1 MIYTNFGLSKTVKMV
16 RKIYLIPMTLLLLF
30 SVSCG
35 RESNVVI
42 VGGGNV
48 RVVESDKKE
57 ESAALLAVMSI
68 VDKGREAVD
77 EIKRPVIGEAAMP
90 LEKYIPESPLM
101 NFAADA
107 LLNMAQKYSD
117 VPVDIAITNKGG
129 LRSNLP
135 QGVIT
140 FGDIYNV
147 FPFENTLA
155 MLTLN
160 GEQLLQLCR
169 EIASVGG
176 EAVSGLE
183 LLITPDGNLLKAT
196 ADGLA
201 IEPDKKYRIATSDYL
216 SQGNDKMAALAL
228 GTDRNVR
235 GDITIRNLMVQY
247 IKDLALRGEM
257 LNAECDGRIKVKK

>member
-1 MIYTNFGLSKTVKMV
+1 
-16 RKIYLIPMTLLLLF
+16 
-30 SVSCG
+30 
-35 RESNVVI
+35 
-42 VGGGNV
+42 
-48 RVVESDKKE
+48 
-57 ESAALLAVMSI
+57 
-68 VDKGREAVD
+68 
-77 EIKRPVIGEAAMP
+77 
-90 LEKYIPESPLM
+90 
-101 NFAADA
+101 
-107 LLNMAQKYSD
+107 
-117 VPVDIAITNKGG
+117 
-129 LRSNLP
+129 
-135 QGVIT
+135 
-140 FGDIYNV
+140 
-147 FPFENTLA
+147 

-160 GEQLLQLCR
+160 GEQLLRLCR

-196 ADGLA
+196 AGGLA

-216 SQGNDKMAALAL
+216 AQGNDNMAALAL